1 MTKILA
7 ILTALV
13 GIILAVTPWVLRFSA
28 DRIALAD
35 VLIGGIVVAVLGLL
49 SYEALASG
57 SSHRAQH

>member
-1 MTKILA
+1 
-7 ILTALV
+7 
-13 GIILAVTPWVLRFSA
+13 VLRFSA